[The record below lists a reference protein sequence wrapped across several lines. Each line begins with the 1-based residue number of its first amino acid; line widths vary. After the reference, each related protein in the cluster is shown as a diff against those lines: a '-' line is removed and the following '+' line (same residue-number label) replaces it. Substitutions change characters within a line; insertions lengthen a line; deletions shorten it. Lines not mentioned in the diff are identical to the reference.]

1 VDSAP
6 TLQRSHYAPQPNPL
20 ARCILYKVEN
30 ERDSAHN
37 GRAPR
42 TLAVESW
49 GNIAIIDIAEPTN
62 IWLGRFLVVF
72 RNDN

>member
-1 VDSAP
+1 
-6 TLQRSHYAPQPNPL
+6 
-20 ARCILYKVEN
+20 LYKVEN
-30 ERDSAHN
+30 ERDS

-62 IWLGRFLVVF
+62 IWLGRFLIIF